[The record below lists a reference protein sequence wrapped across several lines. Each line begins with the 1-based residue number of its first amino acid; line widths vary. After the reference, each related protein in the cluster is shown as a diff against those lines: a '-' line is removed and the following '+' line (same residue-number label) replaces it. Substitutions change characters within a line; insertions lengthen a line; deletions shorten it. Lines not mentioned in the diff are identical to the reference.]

1 MKMKNGREEED
12 QKSRLPLHQHQRN
25 MKVKTNENSERLL
38 MLLKLDAK
46 RLFERVKYR
55 APEYVAEFSLK
66 RTRDHFPEI
75 FKNRYDDTH
84 IRELMLCGPEVIVG
98 LDQFYS
104 KIDEMRWYVNHTQD
118 MPSRVED
125 KIYSHIRELETF
137 FDTLNLYIDVE
148 MGIASEVTHEEL
160 TEEVAEIP
168 PAEISEEIN
177 NEN

>member
-1 MKMKNGREEED
+1 
-12 QKSRLPLHQHQRN
+12 
-25 MKVKTNENSERLL
+25 MKVKTTQNSERLL

-75 FKNRYDDTH
+75 FKNRYDETN

-118 MPSRVED
+118 MPSKVED

-137 FDTLNLYIDVE
+137 FETLNLYIDVE
-148 MGIASEVTHEEL
+148 MGIANEV
-160 TEEVAEIP
+160 VAE
-168 PAEISEEIN
+168 ESTEDIN
-177 NEN
+177 HEN